1 MKLLFVVNNFNF
13 GGPQKS
19 LVNLF
24 YELKSNDVEIDL
36 MILNQQDKLTH
47 YLPDYVNVIQ
57 VPSKYSLLILEK
69 SNLFT
74 NMIRN
79 LNKPL
84 LILKVVIFVIKSQLK
99 LQDNTKSKQKFWIKN
114 KWNDE
119 DFTKHYDFAVGV
131 SGGHSVYFIEDY
143 IKANHKIGWIRT
155 DYKVLKREHQLDK
168 QYFEK
173 MDGMIAVSNMTAE
186 SFEKIFN
193 ITPYV
198 YYNSLPIKLYEN
210 IDGEDFDTD
219 FNYMNLCT
227 ICRLDNG
234 KGLDLLVEA
243 AKILKNQEIKFK
255 WYIVGTGK
263 LEEWLKEEIQ
273 KNGLEKLVLP
283 IGFKFNTGNILKKM
297 DVLVHPS
304 RFEGKSNTIDEALY
318 YEIPVVATNF
328 DTVYE
333 QILNGENG
341 FITNMNGNEIA
352 NKIFE
357 LYEDKQI
364 YRKIKNN
371 LHSSRMIPRAKGEE
385 FINLLGRMGDNK

>member
-24 YELKSNDVEIDL
+24 YELKSNDVKIDL

-47 YLPDYVNVIQ
+47 YIPDYVNVIQ
-57 VPSKYSLLILEK
+57 VPSKYSLLILDK
-69 SNLFT
+69 SNLFI
-74 NMIRN
+74 NMMRN

-84 LILKVVIFVIKSQLK
+84 LILKMLIFVIKSQLK

-143 IKANHKIGWIRT
+143 IKANYKIGWIRT
-155 DYKVLKREHQLDK
+155 DYKVLERDHQLDK

-210 IDGEDFDTD
+210 IDGEGFDTD
-219 FNYMNLCT
+219 LNYMNLCT
-227 ICRLDNG
+227 ICRLDND

-263 LEEWLKEEIQ
+263 MEEWLKEEIR

-333 QILNGENG
+333 QISNGENG
-341 FITNMNGNEIA
+341 FITNMNGSEIA
-352 NKIFE
+352 KKIFE

-364 YRKIKNN
+364 YTKIKNN
-371 LHSSRMIPRAKGEE
+371 LHNNRIIPKDKGEE
-385 FINLLGRMGDNK
+385 FINLLGRIGDNK